1 MGRDRPMETK
11 KIQLNLYIGELYRDM
26 LQRIAAERML
36 KNPERS
42 VSASKIGAE
51 IIGEYLEKL
60 VETERSDRK

>member
-1 MGRDRPMETK
+1 
-11 KIQLNLYIGELYRDM
+11 
-26 LQRIAAERML
+26 
-36 KNPERS
+36 